1 MTASVAR
8 ISSALRIGS
17 TAALFVTVLGLCAGV
32 AVAGTATRL
41 GMLPTALALALAAV
55 GTLVSVRWPLLPLF
69 AFVVLIP
76 IENFLVI
83 DGLGTIS
90 RFAGILF
97 AITYGVPR
105 AGRLVFAAMPPGAW
119 AYVAWGVLSI
129 VWAHDASTAW
139 GELQTLLQFMVMA
152 VLVADL
158 VVQRPTV
165 VRPLLWAYSVS
176 AATAALLGIGSF
188 VTSGSVDGRAEAIAS
203 QGPAQ
208 FAVVLLPAAVFG
220 LYEVINAR
228 QRLFGGAI
236 AMLTIAG
243 IVVSGTRGAW
253 LALAVVVGL
262 FIIPRL
268 RPRRQLAAIVTVV
281 VVLFLTLQL
290 PGVANLVDERAAT
303 AASSGG
309 AGRTDIWQV
318 GMTIYWTSPVVG
330 VGYANFGVAY
340 TRDMIIAADVA
351 YAGARKEGR
360 GSHNLIVGT
369 LAELGVIGLVLL
381 ATFLLPLVLRPG
393 WGPEAATVQAALAS
407 LLTSA
412 LFLDIL
418 SNRKQVWLII
428 GFAAGL
434 RYLAKISPD
443 EGNRPGHTRSG
454 STPQV
459 PVGRRPSSAAAGR
472 LEPPSQRVG
481 PRPASKRA

>member
-1 MTASVAR
+1 M
-8 ISSALRIGS
+8 
-17 TAALFVTVLGLCAGV
+17 
-32 AVAGTATRL
+32 
-41 GMLPTALALALAAV
+41 
-55 GTLVSVRWPLLPLF
+55 
-69 AFVVLIP
+69 
-76 IENFLVI
+76 
-83 DGLGTIS
+83 
-90 RFAGILF
+90 
-97 AITYGVPR
+97 
-105 AGRLVFAAMPPGAW
+105 FAAMPLGAW
-119 AYVAWGVLSI
+119 AYVAWGVLSL
-129 VWAHDASTAW
+129 VWAHDANTAW
-139 GELQTLLQFMVMA
+139 GELQTLLQFMLIA

-188 VTSGSVDGRAEAIAS
+188 VTSGSVDGRAAAIAS

-208 FAVVLLPAAVFG
+208 FAAVLLPAAVFG

-318 GMTIYWTSPVVG
+318 GVTIYWTSPVVG
-330 VGYANFGVAY
+330 VGYANFAVAY
-340 TRDMIIAADVA
+340 TQRHD
-351 YAGARKEGR
+351 
-360 GSHNLIVGT
+360 
-369 LAELGVIGLVLL
+369 
-381 ATFLLPLVLRPG
+381 
-393 WGPEAATVQAALAS
+393 Q
-407 LLTSA
+407 
-412 LFLDIL
+412 
-418 SNRKQVWLII
+418 
-428 GFAAGL
+428 
-434 RYLAKISPD
+434 
-443 EGNRPGHTRSG
+443 
-454 STPQV
+454 
-459 PVGRRPSSAAAGR
+459 RR
-472 LEPPSQRVG
+472 
-481 PRPASKRA
+481 

>member
-1 MTASVAR
+1 M
-8 ISSALRIGS
+8 
-17 TAALFVTVLGLCAGV
+17 
-32 AVAGTATRL
+32 
-41 GMLPTALALALAAV
+41 
-55 GTLVSVRWPLLPLF
+55 
-69 AFVVLIP
+69 
-76 IENFLVI
+76 
-83 DGLGTIS
+83 
-90 RFAGILF
+90 
-97 AITYGVPR
+97 
-105 AGRLVFAAMPPGAW
+105 
-119 AYVAWGVLSI
+119 
-129 VWAHDASTAW
+129 

-176 AATAALLGIGSF
+176 AATAALIGIGSF
-188 VTSGSVDGRAEAIAS
+188 VSSGSVDGRAAAIAS

-208 FAVVLLPAAVFG
+208 FAAMLLPAAVFG

-253 LALAVVVGL
+253 VALAVVVGL
-262 FIIPRL
+262 LIIPRL
-268 RPRRQLAAIVTVV
+268 RPRRQLAAIATIV
-281 VVLFLTLQL
+281 VVLALTLQL
-290 PGVANLVDERAAT
+290 PGVGNLVDERAAT

-309 AGRTDIWQV
+309 AGRMDIWQV
-318 GMTIYWTSPVVG
+318 GLTIYWTAPVVG

-340 TRDMIIAADVA
+340 TADMISAADVA

-360 GSHNLIVGT
+360 GSHSFIIGT

-393 WGPEAATVQAALAS
+393 WGPEAATVQAALVS

-412 LFLDIL
+412 LFLDII

-428 GFAAGL
+428 GLAAGL
-434 RYLAKISPD
+434 RYLAKSSRMKATAPD
-443 EGNRPGHTRSG
+443 G
-454 STPQV
+454 SSADGLPRVTHAGAVNP
-459 PVGRRPSSAAAGR
+459 PSSRGAEQLGT
-472 LEPPSQRVG
+472 
-481 PRPASKRA
+481 

>member
-1 MTASVAR
+1 M
-8 ISSALRIGS
+8 
-17 TAALFVTVLGLCAGV
+17 
-32 AVAGTATRL
+32 
-41 GMLPTALALALAAV
+41 
-55 GTLVSVRWPLLPLF
+55 F

-97 AITYGVPR
+97 AVTYGVPR

-119 AYVAWGVLSI
+119 AYVAWGVLSL

-208 FAVVLLPAAVFG
+208 FAAVLLPAAVFG

-351 YAGARKEGR
+351 YAGARQEGR

-393 WGPEAATVQAALAS
+393 WGPEAATVQAALAA
-407 LLTSA
+407 LLYFGPIPRTSFPTASKCGSSSGSRPVSGTWRRSARMKATAPDTRDLGLPPRFPWDADQVVPLPVAWNHRRRGRGPA
-412 LFLDIL
+412 LPR
-418 SNRKQVWLII
+418 S
-428 GFAAGL
+428 A
-434 RYLAKISPD
+434 PD
-443 EGNRPGHTRSG
+443 PGREGDRRPGKRLGVDPLCSPG
-454 STPQV
+454 RGTPS
-459 PVGRRPSSAAAGR
+459 RRVREQGFR
-472 LEPPSQRVG
+472 ITKSQRLAADDTSDAGGG
-481 PRPASKRA
+481 P

>member
-8 ISSALRIGS
+8 ISSALGIGP
-17 TAALFVTVLGLCAGV
+17 TAAWFATALGLCAGV
-32 AVAGTATRL
+32 AVVGTATRL

-76 IENFLVI
+76 IEDFLVI
-83 DGLGTIS
+83 DGLGTVS
-90 RFAGILF
+90 RLAGILF
-97 AITYGVPR
+97 AVTYGVPR
-105 AGRLVFAAMPPGAW
+105 AGRLVFAAMPLGAW
-119 AYVAWGVLSI
+119 AYVAWCVLSL
-129 VWAHDASTAW
+129 VWAYDANTAW
-139 GELQTLLQFMVMA
+139 GELQTLLQFMLMA

-188 VTSGSVDGRAEAIAS
+188 VTAGSVDGRAAAIAS

-208 FAVVLLPAAVFG
+208 LAAVLLPAAVFG

-243 IVVSGTRGAW
+243 IVVSGTLGAW

-268 RPRRQLAAIVTVV
+268 RPRRQIAAIATIVF
-281 VVLFLTLQL
+281 VLALTLQV
-290 PGVANLVDERAAT
+290 PGVANLVNERAAT

-318 GMTIYWTSPVVG
+318 GLTIYWTAPVVG

-340 TRDMIIAADVA
+340 TADVISAADVA
-351 YAGARKEGR
+351 YAGARTEGR
-360 GSHNLIVGT
+360 GPHNFIVGT

-381 ATFLLPLVLRPG
+381 ATFLLPLVRRPR
-393 WGPEAATVQAALAS
+393 WGPDAATVQAALAS

-434 RYLAKISPD
+434 MYLAKSSPD
-443 EGNRPGHTRSG
+443 KGNHPG
-454 STPQV
+454 
-459 PVGRRPSSAAAGR
+459 PVER
-472 LEPPSQRVG
+472 
-481 PRPASKRA
+481 

>member
-8 ISSALRIGS
+8 ISSALRVGS
-17 TAALFVTVLGLCAGV
+17 TAAWFATVLVLCAGV

-55 GTLVSVRWPLLPLF
+55 GTLVSVRWPLLPLIAF
-69 AFVVLIP
+69 AVLIP
-76 IENFLVI
+76 LEDFLVI

-90 RFAGILF
+90 RLVGILF
-97 AITYGVPR
+97 AVTYGVPR
-105 AGRLVFAAMPPGAW
+105 AGRLVFAAMPLGAW
-119 AYVAWGVLSI
+119 AYVAWAVLSLF
-129 VWAHDASTAW
+129 WAYDANTAW
-139 GELQTLLQFMVMA
+139 GALPTLLQFMLMA

-176 AATAALLGIGSF
+176 AATAALLAIGSF
-188 VTSGSVDGRAEAIAS
+188 VTSGSADGRAEAIAS

-208 FAVVLLPAAVFG
+208 FAAVLLPAAVFG

-318 GMTIYWTSPVVG
+318 GVTIYWTSPVVG

-360 GSHNLIVGT
+360 GSHSLIVGT
-369 LAELGVIGLVLL
+369 LAELGLIGLVLL

-418 SNRKQVWLII
+418 SNRKQVWLFIA
-428 GFAAGL
+428 FAAGL
-434 RYLAKISPD
+434 RYLAKRSRMRSTAPD
-443 EGNRPGHTRSG
+443 G
-454 STPQV
+454 
-459 PVGRRPSSAAAGR
+459 SSADGLPRVTHAVWVT
-472 LEPPSQRVG
+472 PPDSRGTQT
-481 PRPASKRA
+481 K